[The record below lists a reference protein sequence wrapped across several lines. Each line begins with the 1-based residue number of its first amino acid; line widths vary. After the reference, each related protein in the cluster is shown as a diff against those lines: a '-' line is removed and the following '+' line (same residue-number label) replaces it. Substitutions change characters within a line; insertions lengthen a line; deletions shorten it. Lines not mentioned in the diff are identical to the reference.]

1 MRNLIL
7 ILAVLAL
14 IGLAGC
20 GRQTP
25 EEATAAFCASLQAFG
40 ESLDQLDQVTPDTT
54 VGDLE
59 QAREQVARARQ
70 QVAQAAEDLAE
81 ARVDSIEAAWQDL
94 ERTVDSISNRDTLA
108 EAAASVAASAAAV
121 RAAIGEVGSAT
132 CPDWAGIAPPAR
144 AMVEAAVTP
153 VLPSAASEEGAAPA
167 LPGAAFAAGPVA
179 GIYIG
184 TVPPS
189 NGSELAVT
197 LALHPNS
204 DASMVFSS
212 RPAGSDA
219 AFDQQILEGTWT
231 ENADGTVSVTIDR
244 LADGTQLAIAETL
257 TLVQQD
263 GQLVAVEFSQELFGP
278 FGLTL
283 QRSVEAAAGLS
294 PGVVM
299 TGTLP
304 AATAVPVSAAEAPP
318 GDVAATGLTGTTW
331 QLLQM
336 EQGSASTTVVPD
348 PSLYTLTLSDDGS
361 VVAAADCNRGSG
373 AYQVDG
379 ANLTLQIGWDAAG
392 CPQTSLARQFSTY
405 LDYANAFLL
414 QDGALLIYYN
424 NSAGVMT
431 FAAALP

>member
-1 MRNLIL
+1 
-7 ILAVLAL
+7 
-14 IGLAGC
+14 
-20 GRQTP
+20 
-25 EEATAAFCASLQAFG
+25 
-40 ESLDQLDQVTPDTT
+40 
-54 VGDLE
+54 
-59 QAREQVARARQ
+59 
-70 QVAQAAEDLAE
+70 LAE